1 MMDLCQIK
9 KDFSQMVLQAPQWTL
24 TQFVLWLDLKVAEY
38 KVNGYMVLDDK
49 TKTVP
54 RWIEEDVLETQPTAP
69 RRHMHWGPCGHRH
82 EKRRRK
88 WRRWL
93 ENGGPH
99 MGHGPGKR
107 CHREQASMAASASN
121 QDHTMVEISDE
132 SCGDSDN
139 FEILESWS
147 PGSDTLRVQ
156 NSSSPEKQPLPLFL
170 SKTNSER
177 YIPVELQPV
186 SKVALPR
193 RGSTDSMVENVNQIS
208 ISNDGQR
215 RFENVDNA
223 SSSISGTPQ
232 VQQAK
237 ETDIAQGI
245 NNSHVASN
253 TLPSDERDHRGRSR
267 DTEIMVIQD
276 TEDIKPDV
284 VMLQK
289 ESGMQDADT
298 KDGDKS
304 PYSSPLSPV
313 TSALISYQAEGW
325 PKRTD
330 SPSEHSSSGMNQHP
344 EEIPDLLDANTR
356 RCLNAGQVKLVWN
369 KVVGVCASYLVHQSK
384 GQPSSTDYQW
394 LCKAMYEKYP
404 ALGSNKG
411 PNPWSGFNRAVSQKI
426 RHTRYKMRQMGRTSN
441 YQDEQRL
448 RQMAQTTMYS

>member
-1 MMDLCQIK
+1 
-9 KDFSQMVLQAPQWTL
+9 
-24 TQFVLWLDLKVAEY
+24 
-38 KVNGYMVLDDK
+38 
-49 TKTVP
+49 
-54 RWIEEDVLETQPTAP
+54 
-69 RRHMHWGPCGHRH
+69 
-82 EKRRRK
+82 
-88 WRRWL
+88 
-93 ENGGPH
+93 
-99 MGHGPGKR
+99 
-107 CHREQASMAASASN
+107 MAASASN

-215 RFENVDNA
+215 RLEKVDNA

-232 VQQAK
+232 LQQAK

-253 TLPSDERDHRGRSR
+253 TLPSDERDHRGRSG
-267 DTEIMVIQD
+267 DTEIMVLQD

-289 ESGMQDADT
+289 ESGMQGENCRKFFFEMIKQLYNFNTAFIVN
-298 KDGDKS
+298 KVN
-304 PYSSPLSPV
+304 YSR
-313 TSALISYQAEGW
+313 TSIV
-325 PKRTD
+325 
-330 SPSEHSSSGMNQHP
+330 
-344 EEIPDLLDANTR
+344 
-356 RCLNAGQVKLVWN
+356 LNAPDFQLFFELFEFRTYR
-369 KVVGVCASYLVHQSK
+369 VGFFHIV
-384 GQPSSTDYQW
+384 G
-394 LCKAMYEKYP
+394 
-404 ALGSNKG
+404 
-411 PNPWSGFNRAVSQKI
+411 KI
-426 RHTRYKMRQMGRTSN
+426 
-441 YQDEQRL
+441 
-448 RQMAQTTMYS
+448 